1 MSIRKVLFVASVAV
15 HFHAFHRPYFKWFH
29 DQGFEVH
36 VACNGDFEDPCVHK
50 KWDIN
55 FARSPLS
62 KSHIKSFITLKHIID
77 QNEYELISCHTPMAS
92 VLTRLASL
100 SARKEGTSLLYT
112 AHGFH
117 FFNGSGLLSWL
128 LYYPVEISLSH
139 LTDAIICINQEDYNR
154 ISTQGSSST
163 KYYLIPGI
171 GVNPERFHPLTN
183 SAIYDLKESL
193 NIPKDTIVITYAAEF
208 IDRKNHKL
216 IVDAMQLVSSNIQNY
231 IVLFAGEGK
240 LLEETKNSVSKAGL
254 EDKFRFLGFVKDIE
268 KYYQISDIAVSASKQ
283 EGLGLNLIEAMMCGV
298 SPIATIDRG
307 HCTIIDN
314 NINGILYPQ
323 NDYETLSQEIT
334 NLIQDSELREKISRE
349 AILKARKFSIKNSLD
364 AMSKIYKDFLKLQ
377 D

>member
-1 MSIRKVLFVASVAV
+1 MPVKKVLFVASVSV

-29 DQGFEVH
+29 DQGYEVH
-36 VACNGDFEDPCVHK
+36 VACKGDFEDPCVSK

-55 FARSPLS
+55 FARSPFS

-77 QNEYELISCHTPMAS
+77 ENEYVLISCHTPMAS
-92 VLTRLASL
+92 ALTRLASL
-100 SARKEGTSLLYT
+100 SARKKGSSLLYT

-139 LTDAIICINQEDYNR
+139 LTDAIICINQEDYKR

-171 GVNPERFHPLTN
+171 GVNPERFQPLPD
-183 SAIYDLKESL
+183 SVRDDLRDSL
-193 NIPKDTIVITYAAEF
+193 SIPKDTIVITYAAEF

-216 IVDAMQLVSSNIQNY
+216 IVDAMGLVSSHIQNY
-231 IVLFAGEGK
+231 IVLFAGEGQ
-240 LLEETKNSVSKAGL
+240 LLEKTKNYVAKAGL

-314 NINGILYPQ
+314 NIDGVLYPQ
-323 NDYETLSQEIT
+323 NDSLALAQKIIDLSQ
-334 NLIQDSELREKISRE
+334 NSELRKKLSR
-349 AILKARKFSIKNSLD
+349 KAVIKAEKFSIQNSLQ
-364 AMSKIYKDFLKLQ
+364 AMSNIYKEFLS
-377 D
+377 